1 MTLSILTKALRT
13 LALPPPEQKRV
24 VAIIKNFVL
33 AIFQTLVQTVKI
45 ISDSGRA
52 GLMEILENVDDDT
65 GMFLMSALN
74 RCAAVHTDRAA
85 QTTLCCWC

>member
-1 MTLSILTKALRT
+1 
-13 LALPPPEQKRV
+13 

-65 GMFLMSALN
+65 GMCLMSAPN
-74 RCAAVHTDRAA
+74 RCAAVHTNVPRRPHSVAGAD
-85 QTTLCCWC
+85 